1 MLKDYNKP
9 KRDWTN
15 KQWINYCSIQVHNPW
30 INEQE
35 REYYKDKLTEIYS
48 SPHCSQ
54 PEAVETENEMNYW
67 RNEYQEWLSS

>member
-1 MLKDYNKP
+1 MVQYEHHLTSLKEA
-9 KRDWTN
+9 
-15 KQWINYCSIQVHNPW
+15 KQHY
-30 INEQE
+30 
-35 REYYKDKLTEIYS
+35 EYYRDKLTEIYS